1 MPVSLHARIPGPDI
15 AQRILFSTSESSDS
29 SDLSGLKT
37 AAAKIF
43 PGGSFRSEVA
53 VARRLAYLDRRPFSI
68 KPQELLRQEN
78 AFAPLTPQQKLH
90 LDAAGSANA
99 LFILTGQQPGLF
111 GGPMLWLYKALTC
124 AALAKEWSVKL
135 SRPVIPIFWVAGDDA
150 DLEECNHVELLDARA
165 AEVSGP
171 LSLSFPDAANLIPM
185 GERQLNTNDV
195 AALLTRLSAIWN
207 PETIDVLRQCYSVPG
222 TLTAAFLRLAQSQ
235 LGKEGILFVDGYSKN
250 LRALARPVLEHAAKN
265 WVTFQNTLYQSTEV
279 AEAAGIQTQ
288 VPLRAGLVHAFTL
301 QHGERHRL
309 YAEKSAGGLDRIYRP
324 EHPSKNLLEKFS
336 ELDLT
341 HDVFTRPLVADAIF
355 PVLGHVLGPAELRY
369 FAQLSNTFLA
379 TTGDMP
385 LLHPR
390 MSVTIAPSRAKEDFQ
405 LEGLEIS
412 EMVRL
417 GPRGLR
423 TYLEQRTWQSHTAFS
438 ALAPVP
444 VEGWIEDVRR
454 LHALHF
460 PDLGPMNGLEK
471 SLESAWKR
479 YIRSLKR
486 MAFSAHEKKSQPLF
500 NHLQWLGGGLGQDRH
515 LNFPSLF
522 NALGKSG
529 FSELR
534 EVLDP
539 SQPDLQFILFSE
551 EGV

>member
-1 MPVSLHARIPGPDI
+1 MSVSLHARIPGSDI
-15 AQRILFSTSESSDS
+15 AQRILFSTSDSSDP
-29 SDLSGLKT
+29 SDLSGLKG

-43 PGGSFRSEVA
+43 PGGSFRSEVS
-53 VARRLAYLDRRPFSI
+53 VARRLAYLDRRPFTI
-68 KPQELLRQEN
+68 KPQELLRREN
-78 AFAPLTPQQKLH
+78 AFAPLTPEQSIH

-99 LFILTGQQPGLF
+99 IFLLTGQQPGLF
-111 GGPMLWLYKALTC
+111 GGPILWLYKALTC

-171 LSLSFPDAANLIPM
+171 LSLRFPNAANLIPM
-185 GERQLNTNDV
+185 GERQLNANDV

-250 LRALARPVLEHAAKN
+250 LRALARPVLEQTVRN
-265 WVTFQNTLYQSTEV
+265 WGGFQDSLSQGTKV
-279 AEAAGIQTQ
+279 AEAAGIKTQ
-288 VPLRAGLVHAFTL
+288 VALREGLVHAFAL
-301 QHGERHRL
+301 QAGQRHRL
-309 YAEKSAGGLDRIYRP
+309 YAEKTAGGLDRIYRP
-324 EHPSKNLLEKFS
+324 EHPSKNLLENFS

-369 FAQLSNTFLA
+369 FAQLSNAFLA

-385 LLHPR
+385 LLQPR
-390 MSVTIAPSRAKEDFQ
+390 MSVTLAPSLAKEDFQ
-405 LEGLEIS
+405 IKGLEIAD
-412 EMVRL
+412 MVRL
-417 GPRGLR
+417 GPKGLR
-423 TYLEQRTWQSHTAFS
+423 TYLEQKVWQNHAAYSS
-438 ALAPVP
+438 LAPVP
-444 VEGWIEDVRR
+444 VEGWMEDVRR

-460 PDLGPMNGLEK
+460 PDLSPLNRLEK
-471 SLESAWKR
+471 SLGSAWKR
-479 YIRSLKR
+479 YTRSLER
-486 MAFSAHEKKSQPLF
+486 MAYSDEEKKTQMLF

-515 LNFPSLF
+515 LNFPSLY

-529 FSELR
+529 LAELR
-534 EVLDP
+534 KAMDP
-539 SQPDLQFILFSE
+539 SQPDAQLFLFTE
-551 EGV
+551 EGL